1 LKVDL
6 KWAPF
11 ALERL
16 RKAGSEP
23 APPKRPAH
31 RLWAALIA
39 RIYEVFLLLG
49 PICGGQMRTIAFI
62 SYSADI
68 RKILAY
74 SGVQRRRDRAA
85 AHHVSS
91 RATAVGGAK
100 FAQRHQPLRPISAS
114 AGEGLNSEM
123 VVAGRQAAPGT
134 AQEGE
139 GRQTSGE

>member
-74 SGVQRRRDRAA
+74 SGAETEPPRITSARVPPQW
-85 AHHVSS
+85 
-91 RATAVGGAK
+91 VG
-100 FAQRHQPLRPISAS
+100 RSLPS
-114 AGEGLNSEM
+114 
-123 VVAGRQAAPGT
+123 GT
-134 AQEGE
+134 
-139 GRQTSGE
+139 SL